1 MTNTLSL
8 SAPQGNHKNQRFVI
22 GVSPSGEVRTLVLGD
37 EPIAELVYAEGSL
50 TVRDLGGSLP
60 VFVNDVECHGR
71 VVLQGGCVLRIGN
84 KHWTI
89 DSPPKTT
96 SSPPASAERGLAISL
111 RKVGYEVQVGK
122 KLLGSKKTLLC
133 DVDLDIKPGEFVG
146 IVGPSG
152 SGKSTLIRV
161 LNGDYIPNGQVVYN
175 NRTAKDFL
183 RTSAHKMAYLPQEL
197 ILHEALTARS
207 ALTFST
213 KLRGTPNPSERVG
226 QVLQQV
232 GMTERADVVIRNLSG
247 GQKKRVALAS
257 ELLND
262 PDALFLDEATSGLD
276 PVSEQEMMLL
286 FRQLA
291 NTGITTVCITH
302 FPGHLTLCDRLL
314 VVNQGVLVFD
324 GTPLEVLEHF
334 DIRSMDE
341 IYTVLQ
347 SRPSEKPAMRN
358 LPPVQVVRSDN
369 TSATTNILIDE
380 VKNSHIQLSTLLWRY
395 MRLFFSDT
403 KNVVFL
409 LLQAPIIAA
418 LIGLTF
424 GNIVIDFAEQHASDW
439 KQVAFLLLLSVIWC
453 SSTNGVR
460 EIVKERH
467 IYRHERRYRLN
478 SAAYL
483 LSKFALLGVI
493 GIVQAWIMLAVLVS
507 ITGLYINS
515 TTALVTIT
523 LVALAGTAIGLT
535 VSSVAKTS
543 EQAVTILPII
553 VIAQAVYSGGLA
565 HMVGLNKFVAITFAP
580 SFWGLE
586 SLKTALSSTLL
597 NATFPGAS
605 GHYLPA
611 ILGTPYP
618 FSGDLVALVIQ
629 VLVVLS
635 IAYILLA
642 KRYDR
647 GNNVGVH
654 FWYYS
659 EKTE

>member
-1 MTNTLSL
+1 MLSTF
-8 SAPQGNHKNQRFVI
+8 APQGSHENQRFVI
-22 GVSPSGEVRTLVLGD
+22 GVSPNGEVRILEPGD
-37 EPIAELVYAEGSL
+37 DPIAELVYADGSP
-50 TVRDLGGSLP
+50 TIRDLGGSLP
-60 VFVNDVECHGR
+60 VFVNDVECQGR
-71 VVLQGGCVLRIGN
+71 VVLQGGCVIRIGDQQ
-84 KHWTI
+84 WTI
-89 DSPPKTT
+89 DAPH
-96 SSPPASAERGLAISL
+96 PAVAEQGLSIFL

-122 KLLGSKKTLLC
+122 KSKTLLC
-133 DVDLDIKPGEFVG
+133 GVNLDINPGEFVG

-161 LNGDYIPNGQVVYN
+161 LNGDYTPSGQVAYN
-175 NRTAKDFL
+175 NYGADDFL

-197 ILHEALTARS
+197 ILHDALTARS
-207 ALTFST
+207 ALTFSAE
-213 KLRGTPNPSERVG
+213 LRGMPNPAERVD

-262 PDALFLDEATSGLD
+262 PAALFLDEATSGLD
-276 PVSEQEMMLL
+276 PASEREMMLL

-291 NTGITTVCITH
+291 NSGITTVCITH

-314 VVNQGVLVFD
+314 VVNHGVLVFD
-324 GTPLEVLEHF
+324 GTPQEVFEHF
-334 DIRSMDE
+334 DIGSMDE

-347 SRPSEKPAMRN
+347 SRPSEEPVARN
-358 LPPVQVVRSDN
+358 LPPVQVVSAEN
-369 TSATTNILIDE
+369 TKEATNILIDE
-380 VKNSHIQLSTLLWRY
+380 VKSSHIQLSSLLWRY
-395 MRLFFSDT
+395 IRLFFSDT
-403 KNVVFL
+403 KNVIFL

-483 LSKFALLGVI
+483 LSKFALLGCI
-493 GIVQAWIMLAVLVS
+493 GIVQAWIMLAVLVA
-507 ITGLYINS
+507 ITGLVINS
-515 TTALVTIT
+515 VTALVTVT
-523 LVALAGTAIGLT
+523 LVALAGTAIGLA

-565 HMVGLNKFVAITFAP
+565 DMVGPNKVAAMIFAP

-586 SLKTALSSTLL
+586 SLKTALSPTLL

-618 FSGDLVALVIQ
+618 LGGDWLALVIQ
-629 VLVVLS
+629 IVVVLS
-635 IAYILLA
+635 VAYVLLS
-642 KRYDR
+642 RR
-647 GNNVGVH
+647 QR
-654 FWYYS
+654 
-659 EKTE
+659 